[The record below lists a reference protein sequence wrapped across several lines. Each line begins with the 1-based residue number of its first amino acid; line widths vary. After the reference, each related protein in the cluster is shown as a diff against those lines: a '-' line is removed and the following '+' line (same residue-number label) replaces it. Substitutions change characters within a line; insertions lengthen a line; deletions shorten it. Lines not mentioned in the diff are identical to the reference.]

1 MTLSSK
7 IRRTASLAALTAV
20 SGSAALAGGASAA
33 TIGTPEVLTPGANL
47 PINFAAFKEPAN
59 NKLPANY
66 RIVRESV
73 AVTRGENASTVIS
86 APKGFTIVTIGFGD
100 GHQVGGVVKDR
111 NYAGKRS
118 VRVKLFVDRN
128 VVKPGRTG
136 KGTLY
141 LLAKRGTARSGY

>member
-1 MTLSSK
+1 MTLSTK
-7 IRRTASLAALTAV
+7 IRRTASLAAVTAIT
-20 SGSAALAGGASAA
+20 GSAALAGGASAA
-33 TIGTPEVLTPGANL
+33 TIGQPEVLGPGASL

-73 AVTRGENASTVIS
+73 EVARGESASTVIS
-86 APKGFTIVTIGFGD
+86 APKGFKIVTIGFGD
-100 GHQVGGVVKDR
+100 GHQVGGAVNDVH
-111 NYAGKRS
+111 YAGKRS
-118 VRVKLFVDRN
+118 VRVRLFVDRN

-141 LLAKRGTARSGY
+141 LLARRGAASSSY